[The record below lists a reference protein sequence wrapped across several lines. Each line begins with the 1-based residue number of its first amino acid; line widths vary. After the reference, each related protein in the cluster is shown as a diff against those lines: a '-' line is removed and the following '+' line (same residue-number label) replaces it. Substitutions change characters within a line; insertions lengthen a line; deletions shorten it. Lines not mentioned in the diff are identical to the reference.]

1 MRRHHF
7 YINNEADESDGFNAE
22 GRGGGGLYL
31 IFEKSLAIMDYYLVV
46 FGCINDLRVRCAG
59 CGWGEGR
66 GAIVAT
72 LADHVASLSDAS
84 LPYMRV
90 S

>member
-1 MRRHHF
+1 
-7 YINNEADESDGFNAE
+7 
-22 GRGGGGLYL
+22 
-31 IFEKSLAIMDYYLVV
+31 MDLYLVV
-46 FGCINDLRVRCAG
+46 FGCINDLRVRCGG
-59 CGWGEGR
+59 CGCGEGR

>member
-1 MRRHHF
+1 MKLMSPLDSMR
-7 YINNEADESDGFNAE
+7 
-22 GRGGGGLYL
+22 RGGGGGGGLCL
-31 IFEKSLAIMDYYLVV
+31 IFENLYVAIMDLYLVV

-66 GAIVAT
+66 GAIVTT

-84 LPYMRV
+84 LTYMRV